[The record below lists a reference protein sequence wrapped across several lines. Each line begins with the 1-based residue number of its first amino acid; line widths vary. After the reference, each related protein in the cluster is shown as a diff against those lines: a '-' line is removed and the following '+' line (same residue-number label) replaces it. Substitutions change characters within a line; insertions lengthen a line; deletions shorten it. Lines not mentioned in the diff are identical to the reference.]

1 MVRDMYVVTLQL
13 PKACNTFFIP
23 YLEIKTFKE
32 GLSHKFP
39 KNKDIKGSKMEI
51 EWEREKEREG
61 EREKEREGER
71 DIERRERKRK
81 NLGKKKWYKI
91 QKKGK
96 KERRI
101 TRNYNLSKF

>member
-23 YLEIKTFKE
+23 YLEIETFKE

-51 EWEREKEREG
+51 EW